1 MQLNRRDFL
10 RWSAAGAGVLLLDAT
25 PSQKAVASPA
35 AMAMV
40 YDATKCVGCKAC
52 QVACKRWNKL
62 PPESAEGLE
71 LYDSPLG
78 LSATT
83 WTLIKVRKS
92 TEGNKVLA
100 PFIKYQCMHCAQAS
114 CVSVCPT
121 GAAAHHGEYVL
132 IDQTWCIGCGYCVAA
147 CPFDVPHLGEP
158 KSTAR
163 KCTFCI
169 DRVTQGQWP
178 ACAEACPV
186 EALTFGPRAELLAM
200 AKERVQT
207 LRNNGTPQAH
217 LYGETELG
225 GLGYMCVLREPASL
239 YGLPD
244 VPRLATMNVL
254 GQWLS
259 GLVTAGVIAAVP
271 FWLFFR
277 RREELVAKKKLE
289 GGGG

>member
-1 MQLNRRDFL
+1 
-10 RWSAAGAGVLLLDAT
+10 
-25 PSQKAVASPA
+25 
-35 AMAMV
+35 MAMV

-62 PPESAEGLE
+62 PPESTEGQE
-71 LYDSPLG
+71 LYESPLG

-83 WTLIKVRKS
+83 WTLIKVRES
-92 TEGNKVLA
+92 TEGKTPA
-100 PFIKYQCMHCAQAS
+100 WPFIKYQCMHCTQAS

-132 IDQTWCIGCGYCVAA
+132 IDQTWCIGCGYCVEA

-186 EALTFGPRAELLAM
+186 GALSFGPRAELLAA

-225 GLGYMCVLREPASL
+225 GLGYMCILPEPASL

-244 VPRLATMNVL
+244 APRFATMNVL

-271 FWLFFR
+271 LWLLFR
-277 RREELVAKKKLE
+277 RREELAAKKNPE
-289 GGGG
+289 GGGE